1 MNERIRELAK
11 QAAKSYH
18 QTMDFSTHCT
28 LPVHKVQELA
38 TQSKDA
44 GIEII
49 SDEFCKKFAQLIVQ
63 ECIDE
68 LDGKIY
74 RAIDHE
80 GDETWPDLILKEHFG
95 VEE

>member
-1 MNERIRELAK
+1 MNELILKIAE
-11 QAAKSYH
+11 QA
-18 QTMDFSTHCT
+18 
-28 LPVHKVQELA
+28 
-38 TQSKDA
+38 
-44 GIEII
+44 EILI
-49 SDEFCKKFAQLIVQ
+49 TEVGAFHNTPQGAYQLKEQHMKKFAELIIQ

-74 RAIDHE
+74 NAIDHE